1 MRALPQSLPERRI
14 GSGLALVGVDEHAVM
29 PALDFLQGIAHGVEE
44 ILIGHQYMTVE
55 IELDDRLGLVDGRNL
70 PVHIGQPQGAVATE

>member
-1 MRALPQSLPERRI
+1 
-14 GSGLALVGVDEHAVM
+14 M